1 MEPAN
6 GKIGMSVPEAAAMAP
21 PILRSEVPARSLMAW
36 GRSIEFPY
44 FLLVLFVLAAAW
56 EAASRSG
63 LISEILLPPPTL
75 ILYDLVTHW
84 RLFAVQGGITLL
96 EILCGFAA
104 SMVFAIPLAVLLG
117 ASRTLEKMLYPLL
130 VASQTVPVVS
140 IAPILLAWFGFG
152 LKPKI
157 IVVVLIT
164 FFPVMMNAFAGM
176 KSMSEQIHHLAR
188 SMGATRFQLF
198 WHFQLPGATPH
209 IFAGMKIAT
218 TLAVVGAIVAEF
230 VGSDS
235 GLGYEITVAGS
246 NLDLAH
252 QFAAI
257 FVLSAIGLSL
267 FAIMSRIERLCLP
280 WHISV
285 RGGREK

>member
-1 MEPAN
+1 MEPIGGN
-6 GKIGMSVPEAAAMAP
+6 TGMSVPEAGNGIVAP
-21 PILRSEVPARSLMAW
+21 VRPGMAW
-36 GRSIEFPY
+36 VRGIDFPTS
-44 FLLVLFVLAAAW
+44 LLVLLVLAGVW
-56 EAASRSG
+56 EASSRSG
-63 LISEILLPPPTL
+63 LIQAILLPPPSLVLT
-75 ILYDLVTHW
+75 DLVTHW
-84 RLFAVQGGITLL
+84 RLFAAQGGITLV
-96 EILCGFAA
+96 EIVTGFLA
-104 SMVFAIPLAVLLG
+104 SMLFAIPLAVLLG

-198 WHFQLPGATPH
+198 WHFQLPGALPH

-257 FVLSAIGLSL
+257 FVLSAMGLTL

-285 RGGREK
+285 RGARGGREG